1 MFLADKLSD
10 QGIRVLKIP
19 ESCLQLFLCYESPCP
34 LTYFGLPIHIE
45 HPTEPCLSQGNQ
57 SALGSRHQWA
67 QPQLKT
73 RSIMQIPQAWG
84 SSLYWGEGVGNAAT
98 RPSRRCPGCQ
108 VPLMRTHT
116 KPGDRS
122 LDGSPWPPDRSL
134 GKDVGQRLQ
143 LRNRRH
149 KDTGVGAGLL
159 WRQVLEQAWSQGFLF
174 QGEGGRYSFTKSKSR
189 GIETPSHWLLSP
201 QGRVI

>member
-19 ESCLQLFLCYESPCP
+19 ESCLQFFLCYESPCP

-84 SSLYWGEGVGNAAT
+84 SSLYWGGGVAT
-98 RPSRRCPGCQ
+98 LQPDHQ
-108 VPLMRTHT
+108 
-116 KPGDRS
+116 GDA
-122 LDGSPWPPDRSL
+122 L
-134 GKDVGQRLQ
+134 GVRY
-143 LRNRRH
+143 
-149 KDTGVGAGLL
+149 L
-159 WRQVLEQAWSQGFLF
+159 WWGPTPSQGTEVWMEVPDP
-174 QGEGGRYSFTKSKSR
+174 QTD
-189 GIETPSHWLLSP
+189 HWVKMSV
-201 QGRVI
+201 REEATVKERKA